1 MTRIP
6 VGHLVGSHWASVLD
20 EMVAMRRSTGPGE
33 AVTELCR
40 LAGADEDLIPQWA
53 EKGWRRRK
61 PRDCLRSADRVG
73 VHCGAADRGRQPAQ
87 DRPEPQTWQ

>member
-1 MTRIP
+1 
-6 VGHLVGSHWASVLD
+6 VLD
-20 EMVAMRRSTGPGE
+20 EMVAMHRSTGPGA

-53 EKGWRRRK
+53 EEGRRRRK

-73 VHCGAADRGRQPAQ
+73 VHCGAADRGCQPAQ
-87 DRPEPQTWQ
+87 DGPEPQTWQ